1 MSSTVVPRVVPAQL
15 SFLAIYNPALG
26 DSDETF
32 HKQIVFYYSKTA
44 KAGRAASGHA
54 NASSHTS
61 TNTNTN
67 TDTSGSGS
75 GSGSALREEEN
86 EKLRQVG
93 LAQGMVGFARSFSHT
108 RETVDSIE
116 TDRARIVLHEL
127 EGGWWLLASID
138 LTQLPASTATKGVYT
153 TEYSSRE
160 VSPPALLVQQLVRAH
175 GVFALHHG
183 WPLHELFE
191 KHGRTK
197 FCSILATY
205 WGRFC
210 QTWDVLLHGSPAVDM
225 FNGLK
230 LAAGGELGMGVG
242 EEEWGSSERDVLEDF
257 ARRTEGLVDVVVSRF
272 GEASPLQHPKGKAA
286 AAAAAKAQAL
296 FDAPAEPWIG
306 CRGNVAARDGVVF
319 SGVGGLSRASLRDVA
334 HWTETIYHYG
344 DHAYGIRDNPTS
356 DRRKRR
362 RRNPNA
368 PAPAP
373 TQTPTHQPDAAPAT
387 PTHQPDAAPAT
398 PADHDKSHPHDSGT
412 GDAPRI
418 PPPIVRAVES
428 SLDKASKAVDN
439 AEGPSAPVA
448 KQETGNNMLASL
460 GDTET
465 WVKYMTLGYGT
476 AWGGGGGGKKHTEEP
491 TTATAT
497 ATATAASPASAPAP
511 APVRR
516 EQSPEAMRY
525 IEPTPDVDLVEEK
538 RKAQVHAENIGYFLI
553 GLKGD
558 MGETDM
564 DDDNDEGN
572 WNVRIPLRTI
582 YVEKV
587 VDNAT
592 SISESDGTPSDEPQS
607 PGFTKG
613 RPKLAKQRLRPVVYV
628 VRLPPLLLTQI
639 QN

>member
-1 MSSTVVPRVVPAQL
+1 MSSTEVPRVVPAQL
-15 SFLAIYNPALG
+15 SFLAIYNPSLG

-32 HKQIVFYYSKTA
+32 HKQIVFYYSK
-44 KAGRAASGHA
+44 AAA
-54 NASSHTS
+54 NPGKD
-61 TNTNTN
+61 
-67 TDTSGSGS
+67 TD
-75 GSGSALREEEN
+75 ALREEEN

-138 LTQLPASTATKGVYT
+138 LTQLPASTAVKGVYT

-175 GVFALHHG
+175 RVFTLHHG
-183 WPLHELFE
+183 WPLHQLLE

-197 FCSILATY
+197 FCNILQTY
-205 WGRFC
+205 WSRFC

-257 ARRTEGLVDVVVSRF
+257 CRRTEGLVDVVVSRF
-272 GEASPLQHPKGKAA
+272 GEASPLQHPKAKAKA
-286 AAAAAKAQAL
+286 KAAAAKANAQMR

-344 DHAYGIRDNPTS
+344 DHAYGVRDNPTA

-368 PAPAP
+368 P
-373 TQTPTHQPDAAPAT
+373 TAT
-387 PTHQPDAAPAT
+387 ASVVAT
-398 PADHDKSHPHDSGT
+398 PADRDKSHPHDSGT
-412 GDAPRI
+412 GEPLRI

-428 SLDKASKAVDN
+428 SLDKASKAVDG
-439 AEGPSAPVA
+439 AEGSSEPAA
-448 KQETGNNMLASL
+448 KQETGTMLASL

-476 AWGGGGGGKKHTEEP
+476 AWGGGKKQITEEP
-491 TTATAT
+491 TTA
-497 ATATAASPASAPAP
+497 PASAPAP
-511 APVRR
+511 EPVRR
-516 EQSPEAMRY
+516 EPSPEAMRY

-538 RKAQVHAENIGYFLI
+538 RKAQVHAENDGYFLI

-558 MGETDM
+558 MGEVDM

-587 VDNAT
+587 VDKNIT
-592 SISESDGTPSDEPQS
+592 SSDSDGTPSDELPS
-607 PGFTKG
+607 PGFSQSS
-613 RPKLAKQRLRPVVYV
+613 KLDKQRLRPVVYV
-628 VRLPPLLLTQI
+628 VRYPTPPLLTYR
-639 QN
+639 

>member
-1 MSSTVVPRVVPAQL
+1 MSSTEVPRVVPAQL
-15 SFLAIYNPALG
+15 SFLAIYNPSLG

-32 HKQIVFYYSKTA
+32 HKQIVFYYSRAAKTS
-44 KAGRAASGHA
+44 RAASG
-54 NASSHTS
+54 NPS
-61 TNTNTN
+61 TNTDANG
-67 TDTSGSGS
+67 SGSGS

-93 LAQGMVGFARSFSHT
+93 LAQGMVGFARSFSNT
-108 RETVDSIE
+108 GETVDSIE

-127 EGGWWLLASID
+127 EAGWWLLASID

-160 VSPPALLVQQLVRAH
+160 VSPPALLIQQLVRAH
-175 GVFALHHG
+175 RVFTLHHG
-183 WPLHELFE
+183 WPLHQLFE

-197 FCSILATY
+197 FCSIMTTY
-205 WGRFC
+205 WSRFC

-257 ARRTEGLVDVVVSRF
+257 ARRTEGLVDVIVSRF
-272 GEASPLQHPKGKAA
+272 GEASPLQQPK
-286 AAAAAKAQAL
+286 AKAKAKANANASFSKVR
-296 FDAPAEPWIG
+296 FDALAENENEPWIG

-344 DHAYGIRDNPTS
+344 DHAYGIRDNPTA

-362 RRNPNA
+362 RRNPNG
-368 PAPAP
+368 P
-373 TQTPTHQPDAAPAT
+373 TPTATATATHTCQPDAAPAK
-387 PTHQPDAAPAT
+387 
-398 PADHDKSHPHDSGT
+398 PADQDKSHPHDSGT
-412 GDAPRI
+412 GEPPRI
-418 PPPIVRAVES
+418 PPPIVKAVES

-439 AEGPSAPVA
+439 AEGSSGPEPAPAA
-448 KQETGNNMLASL
+448 KQETGNMLASL

-476 AWGGGGGGKKHTEEP
+476 AWGGRKQIAEEP
-491 TTATAT
+491 TTA
-497 ATATAASPASAPAP
+497 PDSAPAP
-511 APVRR
+511 EPARR

-538 RKAQVHAENIGYFLI
+538 RKAQVRAENDGYFLI

-564 DDDNDEGN
+564 DDDNEEGN

-582 YVEKV
+582 YVEQVEK
-587 VDNAT
+587 DMT
-592 SISESDGTPSDEPQS
+592 SSESDETPSDELAS

-613 RPKLAKQRLRPVVYV
+613 PKLAKQRLRPVVYV
-628 VRLPPLLLTQI
+628 VRYQTLPSSSHIQI
-639 QN
+639 PY